1 MGFKIEVDIQ
11 ASGAVFDGSWEIIM
25 HTYDIALQDNL
36 ANLAVKK
43 IRQFLPTQYMYL
55 GHNGGDA
62 SDNPIPPNAG
72 YLVSQIHWDR
82 STADS
87 VVVNDGG
94 YPAMIYGPWIEGI
107 GPGNLY
113 FGMKGRFNRG
123 LPPRFPGYHAF
134 ARTSNELN
142 LVAEDLAS
150 TELQPYL
157 AMLNELSLHRSP
169 PGLLLVYGRPGRSQ
183 RRYGSGGSSEELLG
197 SRQLGRSPRC
207 LSNGLAVLRR
217 GCPVREPELP
227 SVGAGHR
234 GNAPSG

>member
-1 MGFKIEVDIQ
+1 
-11 ASGAVFDGSWEIIM
+11 M

-36 ANLAVKK
+36 ADLAVKK

-142 LVAEDLAS
+142 LVADDLA
-150 TELQPYL
+150 TAELQPYL
-157 AMLNELSLHRSP
+157 AMLNELPLHRSP
-169 PGLLLVYGRPGRSQ
+169 PGLLPSDGRPGHLG
-183 RRYGSGGSSEELLG
+183 RRTGSGGGPEELLV
-197 SRQLGRSPRC
+197 SRQLGCRARR
-207 LSNGLAVLRR
+207 LSDGVALLRR
-217 GCPVREPELP
+217 RCAVRESELP
-227 SVGAGHR
+227 SLCSSHR
-234 GNAPSG
+234 GDAPCRQDRDLAGWRCIG